1 MKNLLKVFHSFTVSE
16 KREVYT
22 NIFLM
27 FVVSILEAF
36 SIGLILP
43 ISQLIFNDN
52 NIFTKYLLFDDKSKN
67 ILFFVLLFVSL
78 IIIKNIFF
86 SFVYYRISV
95 FSEHIRN
102 KLAAFIF
109 NKYIFCDYLEYLK
122 LRPGETIRN
131 LSSYPSIYQQYIFSG
146 IVLIQEIFIL

>member
-1 MKNLLKVFHSFTVSE
+1 
-16 KREVYT
+16 
-22 NIFLM
+22 M

-52 NIFTKYLLFDDKSKN
+52 NIFTNYLLFDDKSKN
-67 ILFFVLLFVSL
+67 ILFFVLLFVFL

-95 FSEHIRN
+95 F
-102 KLAAFIF
+102 F
-109 NKYIFCDYLEYLK
+109 
-122 LRPGETIRN
+122 
-131 LSSYPSIYQQYIFSG
+131 
-146 IVLIQEIFIL
+146 